1 MVQKYDKSP
10 LDLIKCNNYWL
21 KKPVTHCYG
30 NWSLNISK
38 LNFLGSNLTNYGLVR
53 KLANIDQ
60 CCIWC
65 VFLRIYLWITKIL
78 NILHFKWLQLVMI
91 LTYWP
96 GCLVHNFLYNSY
108 GVILLISIVPFF
120 WIDKRKWE
128 KVAVRGDPPAPRTGS
143 SLVAV
148 GDSLYLFGGLSH
160 STGWLDDLYKLDTS
174 KHWCVIFHR
183 TRINLSS
190 VYFLKRFQLH
200 MLILT

>member
-1 MVQKYDKSP
+1 
-10 LDLIKCNNYWL
+10 
-21 KKPVTHCYG
+21 
-30 NWSLNISK
+30 
-38 LNFLGSNLTNYGLVR
+38 
-53 KLANIDQ
+53 
-60 CCIWC
+60 
-65 VFLRIYLWITKIL
+65 
-78 NILHFKWLQLVMI
+78 MI

-120 WIDKRKWE
+120 WIDKKKWE

-174 KHWCVIFHR
+174 KH
-183 TRINLSS
+183 
-190 VYFLKRFQLH
+190 
-200 MLILT
+200 